1 MPALAPAHRSLSLP
15 ASLAGLVPACGICV
29 LLLGVLGD
37 AAAQSAAID
46 SPEPAGAVWLT
57 APDVTAVRS
66 HLVAPATAPP
76 NLEGRPGTELAG
88 VSYRWWLSRGRA
100 DLGFG
105 VGTVGYVV
113 PPADGRVA
121 GGVQS
126 LVGSVPTVTVG
137 VRLRLSNEA
146 AVYADASGAH
156 HLVGDGSTDY
166 VNAKVG
172 MEWKAAK
179 PRFGFERGALGIH
192 FDSGYRMSL
201 RANHGGIGVFLRGQ
215 F

>member
-1 MPALAPAHRSLSLP
+1 MPAPAHRSLSLP
-15 ASLAGLVPACGICV
+15 TSLAGLLPACGIGA
-29 LLLGVLGD
+29 LLFGVLGD
-37 AAAQSAAID
+37 AAAQSAATD
-46 SPEPAGAVWLT
+46 SPAPAGAAWST

-66 HLVAPATAPP
+66 HLVAPGTTSL
-76 NLEGRPGTELAG
+76 NLDGRPGAELAG

-100 DLGFG
+100 DLGLG

-121 GGVQS
+121 GGAQS

-137 VRLRLSNEA
+137 VRLRVSNDA
-146 AVYADASGAH
+146 AVYADASGAY

-201 RANHGGIGVFLRGQ
+201 RANHGGIGVFLRGH